1 MNFLLSFF
9 AVASISLSMSSM
21 AHAATRDE
29 QTQACRGDALRL
41 CSSEIP
47 NEDKITAC
55 MKQHVNELTPGCK
68 AMFKPSKTSSKV
80 AAKQAEKPG
89 AASASD

>member
-1 MNFLLSFF
+1 VNYLLSLV
-9 AVASISLSMSSM
+9 AVAVISLCVSPL
-21 AHAATRDE
+21 ANAATRDE

-68 AMFKPSKTSSKV
+68 AMFKPSKSSNKV
-80 AAKQAEKPG
+80 AAKKE
-89 AASASD
+89 D